1 VKKLLNINA
10 DNYQQTNGNTATKGY
25 LGALI
30 NKRVAPLAIPFLI
43 FFAEYQHQIATM

>member
-1 VKKLLNINA
+1 VKTLLNINA
-10 DNYQQTNGNTATKGY
+10 VNYQHTNGKTAAKGY

-30 NKRVAPLAIPFLI
+30 NKRVALLAISFLI